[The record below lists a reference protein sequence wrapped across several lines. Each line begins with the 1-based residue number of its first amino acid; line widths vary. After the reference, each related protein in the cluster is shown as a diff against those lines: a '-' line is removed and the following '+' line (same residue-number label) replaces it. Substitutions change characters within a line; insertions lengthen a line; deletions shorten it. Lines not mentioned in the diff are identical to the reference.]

1 MKRIIFFLLIAISSV
16 VTSCENMQVEADA
29 MPVTLEIFVK
39 DTEGNNL
46 LDYGWLD
53 GKNVT
58 TTFKGETYE
67 LQKDVPT
74 RAYMPHFYGFKVT
87 GSDLGTMLYFGEL
100 DGTHDMND
108 EFVINWGDGT
118 FDTIV
123 IYNDCRTTMNGGY
136 DIKRHY
142 VVNGVKTES
151 HRITITKETAAPSEP
166 KFPTLE
172 IKGASLNTHTANI
185 FESVHFYLEG
195 DDYMNWSL
203 SQLCDSLVFS
213 VMGKEGSRKVYYD
226 EKGHS
231 ELIAGWDH
239 RFYLPQ
245 GCLCSIQAYKNNEVI
260 YTDAIEV
267 NLTNDN
273 DFLMYDWDDIS
284 DTAIGTVPYN
294 NFIVP
299 ELCLLS
305 QSFRKDETPYVR
317 VYLDKSMNSP
327 YAKEWLY
334 DYITRLYK
342 TPAYC
347 DSSEVEEKYTELF
360 ASADENDTPLHI
372 WKDDKSVIALVRYD
386 YSDMDG
392 YIGSYVTYVKAEPV
406 K

>member
-1 MKRIIFFLLIAISSV
+1 MMKRIIFFLLIAISSV
-16 VTSCENMQVEADA
+16 ITSCESIGVDADA

-58 TTFKGETYE
+58 ATFKGETYE
-67 LQKDVPT
+67 LQKDMPT

-87 GSDLGTMLYFGEL
+87 ARDLGSMLYFGEL

-142 VVNGVKTES
+142 VVNGVKTEN
-151 HRITITKETAAPSEP
+151 HKITIAKETSAPSEP

-185 FESVHFYLEG
+185 FEPVHFYLEG

-203 SQLCDSLVFS
+203 SQLCDSLVFR

-267 NLTNDN
+267 NLTNDK
-273 DFLMYDWDDIS
+273 DFLMYDWDEVADAS
-284 DTAIGTVPYN
+284 KLGTVGFN
-294 NFIVP
+294 NFIEPQYSIVTAAYFKENTPSVKVTVENP
-299 ELCLLS
+299 ESLEDARTWLYEYMKKLYKDPVYS
-305 QSFRKDETPYVR
+305 ESAEVKTKYAELFVSAQEDETP
-317 VYLDKSMNSP
+317 
-327 YAKEWLY
+327 LY
-334 DYITRLYK
+334 
-342 TPAYC
+342 
-347 DSSEVEEKYTELF
+347 
-360 ASADENDTPLHI
+360 I
-372 WKDDKSVIALVRYD
+372 WKDDKSVVALVEQYD
-386 YSDMDG
+386 EFVPVTRV
-392 YIGSYVTYVKAEPV
+392 YVRAEPV

>member
-1 MKRIIFFLLIAISSV
+1 MMKRIIFFLLIAISSV

-39 DTEGNNL
+39 DVEGNNL

-58 TTFKGETYE
+58 ATFKGETYD

-87 GSDLGTMLYFGEL
+87 GRDLGTMLYFGEL

-142 VVNGVKTES
+142 VVNGVKTEN

-172 IKGASLNTHTANI
+172 ITGASLNTYTANI
-185 FESVHFYLEG
+185 FEPVHFYLEG

-213 VMGKEGSRKVYYD
+213 VMGEDGSRKVYYD

-231 ELIAGWDH
+231 ELIDGWDH
-239 RFYLPQ
+239 RFYLPV
-245 GCLCSIQAYKNNEVI
+245 GCLCRIQAYKGNEVI

-267 NLTNDN
+267 NLTNDK
-273 DFLMYDWDDIS
+273 DFLMYDWDEVADAS
-284 DTAIGTVPYN
+284 KLGTVGFN
-294 NFIVP
+294 NFIEPQYSIVTAAYFKENAPSVKVSVEKP
-299 ELCLLS
+299 ESLEDARTWLYEYMKKLYKDPVYS
-305 QSFRKDETPYVR
+305 ESAEVKTKYAELFVSAQEDETP
-317 VYLDKSMNSP
+317 
-327 YAKEWLY
+327 LY
-334 DYITRLYK
+334 
-342 TPAYC
+342 
-347 DSSEVEEKYTELF
+347 
-360 ASADENDTPLHI
+360 I
-372 WKDDKSVIALVRYD
+372 WKDDKSVVALVEQYD
-386 YSDMDG
+386 EFVP
-392 YIGSYVTYVKAEPV
+392 VTRVYVKAEPV

>member
-1 MKRIIFFLLIAISSV
+1 MNRTLLLILTVLSFAF
-16 VTSCENMQVEADA
+16 TSCENMQVEADA

-39 DTEGNNL
+39 DAEGNNL

-53 GKNVT
+53 GKNVIA
-58 TTFKGETYE
+58 TFKGETYE

-87 GSDLGTMLYFGEL
+87 GSDLGAMLYFGEL

-142 VVNGVKTES
+142 VVNGVKTEN
-151 HRITITKETAAPSEP
+151 HKITITKETSAPSEP

-185 FESVHFYLEG
+185 FEPVHFYLEG

-213 VMGKEGSRKVYYD
+213 VMGEDGSRKVYYD

-231 ELIAGWDH
+231 ELIVGWDH
-239 RFYLPQ
+239 YFYLPQ
-245 GCLCSIQAYKNNEVI
+245 SCLCRIQAYKNNEVI

-273 DFLMYDWDDIS
+273 DFLMYDWDEVADAS
-284 DTAIGTVPYN
+284 KLGTVGFN
-294 NFIVP
+294 NFIEPQYSIVTAAYFKENTPSVKVTVENP
-299 ELCLLS
+299 ESLEDARTWLYEYMKKLYKDPVYS
-305 QSFRKDETPYVR
+305 ESAEVKTKYAELFVSAQEDETP
-317 VYLDKSMNSP
+317 
-327 YAKEWLY
+327 LY
-334 DYITRLYK
+334 
-342 TPAYC
+342 
-347 DSSEVEEKYTELF
+347 
-360 ASADENDTPLHI
+360 I
-372 WKDDKSVIALVRYD
+372 WKDDKSVVALVEQYD
-386 YSDMDG
+386 EFVPVTRV
-392 YIGSYVTYVKAEPV
+392 YVRAEPV

>member
-1 MKRIIFFLLIAISSV
+1 MMKRIIFFLLIAISSV
-16 VTSCENMQVEADA
+16 VTSCENMQVDADA

-39 DTEGNNL
+39 DAEGNNL

-53 GKNVT
+53 GKNIIA
-58 TTFKGETYE
+58 TFKGETYE

-87 GSDLGTMLYFGEL
+87 GSDPGAMLYFGEL

-142 VVNGVKTES
+142 VVNGVKTEN
-151 HRITITKETAAPSEP
+151 HRITITKETVAPSEP

-185 FESVHFYLEG
+185 FEPVHFYLEG
-195 DDYMNWSL
+195 DNYMNWSL

-213 VMGKEGSRKVYYD
+213 VMGEDGSRKVYYD

-231 ELIAGWDH
+231 ELIVGWDH
-239 RFYLPQ
+239 YFYLPQ
-245 GCLCSIQAYKNNEVI
+245 SCLCRIQAYKNNEVI

-267 NLTNDN
+267 NLTNGK
-273 DFLMYDWDDIS
+273 DFLMYDWDEVADAS
-284 DTAIGTVPYN
+284 KLGTVGFN
-294 NFIVP
+294 NFIEPQYSIVTAAYFKENTPSVKVTVENP
-299 ELCLLS
+299 ESLEDARTWLYEYMKKLYKDPVYS
-305 QSFRKDETPYVR
+305 ESAEVKTKYAELFVSAQEDETP
-317 VYLDKSMNSP
+317 
-327 YAKEWLY
+327 LY
-334 DYITRLYK
+334 
-342 TPAYC
+342 
-347 DSSEVEEKYTELF
+347 
-360 ASADENDTPLHI
+360 I
-372 WKDDKSVIALVRYD
+372 WKDDKSVVALVEQYD
-386 YSDMDG
+386 EFVPVTRV
-392 YIGSYVTYVKAEPV
+392 YVRAEPV

>member
-1 MKRIIFFLLIAISSV
+1 MMKRIIFFLLIAISSV

-39 DTEGNNL
+39 DAEGNNL

-53 GKNVT
+53 GKNVIAT
-58 TTFKGETYE
+58 LKGETYE

-87 GSDLGTMLYFGEL
+87 GQDLGTMLYFGEL

-142 VVNGVKTES
+142 VVNGVKTEN
-151 HRITITKETAAPSEP
+151 HRITITKETSAPSEP

-185 FESVHFYLEG
+185 FEPVHFYLEG

-213 VMGKEGSRKVYYD
+213 VMGEDGSRKVYYD

-245 GCLCSIQAYKNNEVI
+245 SCLCRIQAYKNNEVI

-273 DFLMYDWDDIS
+273 DFLMYDWDEVADAS
-284 DTAIGTVPYN
+284 KFGTVGFN
-294 NFIVP
+294 NFIEPQYSIVTAAYFKENTPSVKVTVENP
-299 ELCLLS
+299 ESLEDARTRLYEYMKKLYKDPVYS
-305 QSFRKDETPYVR
+305 ESAEVKTKYAELFVSAQEDETP
-317 VYLDKSMNSP
+317 
-327 YAKEWLY
+327 LY
-334 DYITRLYK
+334 
-342 TPAYC
+342 
-347 DSSEVEEKYTELF
+347 
-360 ASADENDTPLHI
+360 I
-372 WKDDKSVIALVRYD
+372 WKDDKSVVALVEQYD
-386 YSDMDG
+386 EFVPVTRV
-392 YIGSYVTYVKAEPV
+392 YVRAEPV

>member
-1 MKRIIFFLLIAISSV
+1 MRRTLLFLLIAISSV
-16 VTSCENMQVEADA
+16 ITSCENMQVDADA

-53 GKNVT
+53 GKNVIA
-58 TTFKGETYE
+58 TFKGETYE

-87 GSDLGTMLYFGEL
+87 GRDLGAMLYFGEL

-142 VVNGVKTES
+142 AVNGVKTEN
-151 HRITITKETAAPSEP
+151 HRITITKETVAPSEP

-172 IKGASLNTHTANI
+172 ITGVSLNTYTANI
-185 FESVHFYLEG
+185 FEPVHFYLEG

-213 VMGKEGSRKVYYD
+213 VMGEDGSRKVYYD

-231 ELIAGWDH
+231 ELIVGWDH
-239 RFYLPQ
+239 YFYLPQ
-245 GCLCSIQAYKNNEVI
+245 GCLCRIQAYKGNEVI

-267 NLTNDN
+267 NLTNGKDI
-273 DFLMYDWDDIS
+273 LMYDWDEVADAS
-284 DTAIGTVPYN
+284 KLGTVGFN
-294 NFIVP
+294 NFIEPQYSIVTAAYFKENTPSVKVTVENP
-299 ELCLLS
+299 ESLEDARTWLYEYMKKLYKDPVYS
-305 QSFRKDETPYVR
+305 ESAEVKTKYAELFVSAQEDETP
-317 VYLDKSMNSP
+317 
-327 YAKEWLY
+327 LY
-334 DYITRLYK
+334 
-342 TPAYC
+342 
-347 DSSEVEEKYTELF
+347 
-360 ASADENDTPLHI
+360 I
-372 WKDDKSVIALVRYD
+372 WKDDKSVVALVEQYD
-386 YSDMDG
+386 EFVPVTRV
-392 YIGSYVTYVKAEPV
+392 YVRAEPV

>member
-1 MKRIIFFLLIAISSV
+1 MRRTLLLLLIAISSV
-16 VTSCENMQVEADA
+16 ITSCENMQVDADA

-58 TTFKGETYE
+58 ATFKGETYE

-87 GSDLGTMLYFGEL
+87 GHDLGAMLYFGEL

-142 VVNGVKTES
+142 VVNGVKTEN
-151 HRITITKETAAPSEP
+151 HKITITKETSAPSEP

-185 FESVHFYLEG
+185 FEPVHFYLEG
-195 DDYMNWSL
+195 DNYMNWSL

-213 VMGKEGSRKVYYD
+213 VMGEDGSRRVYYD

-231 ELIAGWDH
+231 ELIVGWDH
-239 RFYLPQ
+239 YFYLPQ
-245 GCLCSIQAYKNNEVI
+245 GCLCRIQAYKNNEVI
-260 YTDAIEV
+260 YNDAIEV
-267 NLTNDN
+267 NLTNGKDI
-273 DFLMYDWDDIS
+273 LMYDWDEVADAS
-284 DTAIGTVPYN
+284 KLGTVGFN
-294 NFIVP
+294 NFIEPQYSIVTAAYFKENTPSVKVTVENP
-299 ELCLLS
+299 ESLEDARTWLYEYMKKLYKDPVYS
-305 QSFRKDETPYVR
+305 ESAEVKTKYAELFVSAQEDETP
-317 VYLDKSMNSP
+317 
-327 YAKEWLY
+327 LY
-334 DYITRLYK
+334 
-342 TPAYC
+342 
-347 DSSEVEEKYTELF
+347 
-360 ASADENDTPLHI
+360 I
-372 WKDDKSVIALVRYD
+372 WKDDKSVVALVEQYD
-386 YSDMDG
+386 EFVPVTRV
-392 YIGSYVTYVKAEPV
+392 YVRAEPV

>member
-1 MKRIIFFLLIAISSV
+1 MKHTLLFLLIVMSSV
-16 VTSCENMQVEADA
+16 VTSCESIGVDADA

-58 TTFKGETYE
+58 ATFKGETYD

-74 RAYMPHFYGFKVT
+74 RAYMPHFYGFTVT
-87 GSDLGTMLYFGEL
+87 GHDLGTMLYFGEL

-142 VVNGVKTES
+142 VVNGVKTEN
-151 HRITITKETAAPSEP
+151 HRITITKETVAPSEP

-172 IKGASLNTHTANI
+172 ITGASLNTYTANI
-185 FESVHFYLEG
+185 FEPVHFYLEG

-213 VMGKEGSRKVYYD
+213 VMGEDGSRKVYYD

-231 ELIAGWDH
+231 ELIVGWDH
-239 RFYLPQ
+239 YFYLPQ
-245 GCLCSIQAYKNNEVI
+245 GCLCRIQAYKDNEVI

-273 DFLMYDWDDIS
+273 DFLMYDWDEIS
-284 DTAIGTVPYN
+284 DAAIGSITYN
-294 NFIVP
+294 NFIEPQYSIVTSASWKGQRPYAKVAVEKP
-299 ELCLLS
+299 ESLDDVRAWLYEYMMKLYKDPVYS
-305 QSFRKDETPYVR
+305 ESSDVKTKYAELFVSAQEDETP
-317 VYLDKSMNSP
+317 
-327 YAKEWLY
+327 LY
-334 DYITRLYK
+334 
-342 TPAYC
+342 
-347 DSSEVEEKYTELF
+347 
-360 ASADENDTPLHI
+360 I
-372 WKDDKSVIALVRYD
+372 WKDDRSVVALVEQYD
-386 YSDMDG
+386 EFVPVTRV
-392 YIGSYVTYVKAEPV
+392 YVRAEPV

>member
-1 MKRIIFFLLIAISSV
+1 MNRTLLLILTVLSFAF
-16 VTSCENMQVEADA
+16 TSCENMQVDADA

-58 TTFKGETYE
+58 ATFKGETYE

-87 GSDLGTMLYFGEL
+87 GRDLGTMLYFGEL

-142 VVNGVKTES
+142 VVNGVKTEN
-151 HRITITKETAAPSEP
+151 HRIIITKETSAPSEP

-185 FESVHFYLEG
+185 FEPVHFYLEG

-213 VMGKEGSRKVYYD
+213 VMGEDGSRKVYYD

-231 ELIAGWDH
+231 ELIVGWDH
-239 RFYLPQ
+239 YFYLPQ
-245 GCLCSIQAYKNNEVI
+245 GCLCRIQAYKDNEVI

-267 NLTNDN
+267 NLTNGKDI
-273 DFLMYDWDDIS
+273 LMYDWDEVADAS
-284 DTAIGTVPYN
+284 KLGTVGFN
-294 NFIVP
+294 NFIEPQYSIVTAAYFKENAPSVKVTVENP
-299 ELCLLS
+299 ESLEDARTWLYEYIKKLY
-305 QSFRKDETPYVR
+305 KDPVYSESAEVKTKYAELFVSAQEEETP
-317 VYLDKSMNSP
+317 
-327 YAKEWLY
+327 LY
-334 DYITRLYK
+334 
-342 TPAYC
+342 
-347 DSSEVEEKYTELF
+347 
-360 ASADENDTPLHI
+360 I
-372 WKDDKSVIALVRYD
+372 WKDDKSVVALVEQYD
-386 YSDMDG
+386 EFVPVTRV
-392 YIGSYVTYVKAEPV
+392 YVRAEPV

>member
-1 MKRIIFFLLIAISSV
+1 MNRTLLLILTVLSFAF
-16 VTSCENMQVEADA
+16 TSCENMQVDADA

-58 TTFKGETYE
+58 ATFKGETYE

-87 GSDLGTMLYFGEL
+87 DRDLGTMLYFGEL

-142 VVNGVKTES
+142 VVNGVKTEN
-151 HRITITKETAAPSEP
+151 HKITITKETSAPSEP

-185 FESVHFYLEG
+185 FEPVHFYLEG

-213 VMGKEGSRKVYYD
+213 VMGEDGSRKVYYD

-231 ELIAGWDH
+231 ELIVGWDH
-239 RFYLPQ
+239 YFYLPQ

-267 NLTNDN
+267 NLTNDK
-273 DFLMYDWDDIS
+273 DFLMYDWDEVADAS
-284 DTAIGTVPYN
+284 KLGTVGFN
-294 NFIVP
+294 NFIEPQYSIVTAAYFKENTPSVKVTVENP
-299 ELCLLS
+299 ESLEDARTWLYEYMKKLYKDPVYS
-305 QSFRKDETPYVR
+305 ESAEVKTKYAELFVSAQEDETP
-317 VYLDKSMNSP
+317 
-327 YAKEWLY
+327 LY
-334 DYITRLYK
+334 
-342 TPAYC
+342 
-347 DSSEVEEKYTELF
+347 
-360 ASADENDTPLHI
+360 I
-372 WKDDKSVIALVRYD
+372 WKDDKSVVALVEQYD
-386 YSDMDG
+386 EFVPVTRV
-392 YIGSYVTYVKAEPV
+392 YVRAEPV

>member
-1 MKRIIFFLLIAISSV
+1 MMKRIIFFLLIAISSV

-39 DTEGNNL
+39 DAEGNNL

-58 TTFKGETYE
+58 ATFKGETYE

-87 GSDLGTMLYFGEL
+87 GRDIGAMLYFGEL
-100 DGTHDMND
+100 DGTHDMDD

-142 VVNGVKTES
+142 VVNGVKTEN
-151 HRITITKETAAPSEP
+151 HRITITKETVAPSEP

-185 FESVHFYLEG
+185 FEPVHFYLEG

-213 VMGKEGSRKVYYD
+213 VMGEDGSRKVYYD

-245 GCLCSIQAYKNNEVI
+245 SCLCRIQAYKNNEVI

-267 NLTNDN
+267 NLTNDK
-273 DFLMYDWDDIS
+273 DFLMYDWDEIS
-284 DTAIGTVPYN
+284 DAAIGSITYN
-294 NFIVP
+294 NFIEPQYSIVTSTYWKGQRPYAKVAVEKP
-299 ELCLLS
+299 ESLEDARTWLYEYMKKLYKDPVYS
-305 QSFRKDETPYVR
+305 ESSEVKMKYAELFVSAQEDETP
-317 VYLDKSMNSP
+317 
-327 YAKEWLY
+327 LY
-334 DYITRLYK
+334 
-342 TPAYC
+342 
-347 DSSEVEEKYTELF
+347 
-360 ASADENDTPLHI
+360 I
-372 WKDDKSVIALVRYD
+372 WKDDKAVVALVEQYD
-386 YSDMDG
+386 EFVPMTR
-392 YIGSYVTYVKAEPV
+392 VYVKAEPCTD
-406 K
+406 

>member
-1 MKRIIFFLLIAISSV
+1 MRRTLLLLLIAISSV
-16 VTSCENMQVEADA
+16 ITSCENMQVDADA

-58 TTFKGETYE
+58 ATFKGETYE

-87 GSDLGTMLYFGEL
+87 GHDLGAMLYFGEL

-142 VVNGVKTES
+142 VVNGVKTEN
-151 HRITITKETAAPSEP
+151 HKITITKETSAPSEP

-185 FESVHFYLEG
+185 FEPVHFYLEG
-195 DDYMNWSL
+195 DNYMNWSL

-213 VMGKEGSRKVYYD
+213 VMGEDGSRRVYYD

-231 ELIAGWDH
+231 ELIVGWDH
-239 RFYLPQ
+239 YFYLPQ

-273 DFLMYDWDDIS
+273 DFLMYDWDEVADAS
-284 DTAIGTVPYN
+284 KLGTVGFN
-294 NFIVP
+294 NFIEPQYSIVTAAYFKENTPSVKVTVENP
-299 ELCLLS
+299 ESLEDARTWLYEYMKKLYKDPVYS
-305 QSFRKDETPYVR
+305 ESAEVKTKYAELFVSAQEDETP
-317 VYLDKSMNSP
+317 
-327 YAKEWLY
+327 LY
-334 DYITRLYK
+334 
-342 TPAYC
+342 
-347 DSSEVEEKYTELF
+347 
-360 ASADENDTPLHI
+360 I
-372 WKDDKSVIALVRYD
+372 WKDDKSVVALVEQYD
-386 YSDMDG
+386 EFVPVTRV
-392 YIGSYVTYVKAEPV
+392 YVRAEPV

>member
-1 MKRIIFFLLIAISSV
+1 MMKRILIFLLIAISSV
-16 VTSCENMQVEADA
+16 ITSCENLQVEADA

-39 DTEGNNL
+39 DAEGNNL

-58 TTFKGETYE
+58 ATFKGETYE

-87 GSDLGTMLYFGEL
+87 GQDLGTMLYFGEL

-142 VVNGVKTES
+142 VVNGVKTEN
-151 HRITITKETAAPSEP
+151 HRITITKETSAPSEP

-185 FESVHFYLEG
+185 FEPVHFYLEG
-195 DDYMNWSL
+195 DNYMNWSL

-213 VMGKEGSRKVYYD
+213 VMGEDGSRKVYYD

-231 ELIAGWDH
+231 ELIVGWDH
-239 RFYLPQ
+239 YFYLPQ
-245 GCLCSIQAYKNNEVI
+245 SCLCRIQAYKNNEVI

-267 NLTNDN
+267 NLTNGK
-273 DFLMYDWDDIS
+273 DFLMYDWDEVADAS
-284 DTAIGTVPYN
+284 KLGTVGFN
-294 NFIVP
+294 NFIEPQYSIVTAAYFKENTPSVKVTVENP
-299 ELCLLS
+299 ESLEDARTWLYEYMKKLYKDPVYS
-305 QSFRKDETPYVR
+305 ESAEVKTKYAELFVSAQEDETP
-317 VYLDKSMNSP
+317 
-327 YAKEWLY
+327 LY
-334 DYITRLYK
+334 
-342 TPAYC
+342 
-347 DSSEVEEKYTELF
+347 
-360 ASADENDTPLHI
+360 I
-372 WKDDKSVIALVRYD
+372 WKDDKSVVALVEQYD
-386 YSDMDG
+386 EFVPVTRV
-392 YIGSYVTYVKAEPV
+392 YVRAEPV

>member
-1 MKRIIFFLLIAISSV
+1 MMKRIIFFLLIAISSV

-39 DTEGNNL
+39 DAEGNNL

-53 GKNVT
+53 GKNVIA
-58 TTFKGETYE
+58 TFKGETYE

-87 GSDLGTMLYFGEL
+87 GRDIGTMLYFGEL

-136 DIKRHY
+136 DIRRHY
-142 VVNGVKTES
+142 VVNGVKTEN
-151 HRITITKETAAPSEP
+151 HRITITKETVAPSEP

-185 FESVHFYLEG
+185 FEPVHFYLEG

-213 VMGKEGSRKVYYD
+213 VMGEDGSRKVYYD

-245 GCLCSIQAYKNNEVI
+245 SCLCRIQAYKGNEVI

-267 NLTNDN
+267 NLTSDK
-273 DFLMYDWDDIS
+273 DFLMYDWDEVADAS
-284 DTAIGTVPYN
+284 KLGTVGFN
-294 NFIVP
+294 NFIEPQYSIVTAAYFKENTP
-299 ELCLLS
+299 SVKVTVENPDSLEDARTWLYEWMKKLYKDPIYSESAEVKTKYAELFVS
-305 QSFRKDETPYVR
+305 AQEDETP
-317 VYLDKSMNSP
+317 
-327 YAKEWLY
+327 LY
-334 DYITRLYK
+334 
-342 TPAYC
+342 
-347 DSSEVEEKYTELF
+347 
-360 ASADENDTPLHI
+360 I
-372 WKDDKSVIALVRYD
+372 WKDDKSVVALVEQYD
-386 YSDMDG
+386 EFVPVTRV
-392 YIGSYVTYVKAEPV
+392 YVRAEPV

>member
-1 MKRIIFFLLIAISSV
+1 MMKRIIFFLLIAISSV
-16 VTSCENMQVEADA
+16 VTSCENMQVDADA

-39 DTEGNNL
+39 DAEGNNL

-58 TTFKGETYE
+58 ATFKGETYE
-67 LQKDVPT
+67 LQKDELT

-87 GSDLGTMLYFGEL
+87 GSDLGAMLYFGEL
-100 DGTHDMND
+100 DGTHDMDD

-142 VVNGVKTES
+142 VVNGVKTEN
-151 HRITITKETAAPSEP
+151 HRITITKETVAPSEP

-185 FESVHFYLEG
+185 FEPVHFYLEG

-213 VMGKEGSRKVYYD
+213 VMGEDGSRKVYYD

-245 GCLCSIQAYKNNEVI
+245 SCLCRIQAYKNNEVI

-267 NLTNDN
+267 NLTNDK
-273 DFLMYDWDDIS
+273 DFLMYDWDEIS
-284 DTAIGTVPYN
+284 DAAIGSITYN
-294 NFIVP
+294 NFIEPQYSIVTSTYWKGQRPYAKVAVEKP
-299 ELCLLS
+299 ESLEDARTWLYEYMKKLYKDPVYS
-305 QSFRKDETPYVR
+305 ESSEVKMKYAELFVSAQEDETP
-317 VYLDKSMNSP
+317 
-327 YAKEWLY
+327 LY
-334 DYITRLYK
+334 
-342 TPAYC
+342 
-347 DSSEVEEKYTELF
+347 
-360 ASADENDTPLHI
+360 I
-372 WKDDKSVIALVRYD
+372 WKDDKAVVALVEQYD
-386 YSDMDG
+386 EFVPMTR
-392 YIGSYVTYVKAEPV
+392 VYVKAEPCTD
-406 K
+406 

>member
-1 MKRIIFFLLIAISSV
+1 MKRILLFLLIVMSSV
-16 VTSCENMQVEADA
+16 VTSCESIGVDADA

-58 TTFKGETYE
+58 ASFRGETYE

-87 GSDLGTMLYFGEL
+87 GSDLGAMLYFGEL

-108 EFVINWGDGT
+108 EFVINWDDGT

-151 HRITITKETAAPSEP
+151 HRITITKETSAPSEP

-172 IKGASLNTHTANI
+172 IKGASLNKHTANI
-185 FESVHFYLEG
+185 FEPVHFYLEG

-213 VMGKEGSRKVYYD
+213 VMGEDGSRKVYYD

-231 ELIAGWDH
+231 ELIVGWDH
-239 RFYLPQ
+239 YFYLPQ
-245 GCLCSIQAYKNNEVI
+245 GCLCRIQAY
-260 YTDAIEV
+260 
-267 NLTNDN
+267 
-273 DFLMYDWDDIS
+273 
-284 DTAIGTVPYN
+284 
-294 NFIVP
+294 
-299 ELCLLS
+299 
-305 QSFRKDETPYVR
+305 R
-317 VYLDKSMNSP
+317 SP
-327 YAKEWLY
+327 GQK
-334 DYITRLYK
+334 
-342 TPAYC
+342 
-347 DSSEVEEKYTELF
+347 V
-360 ASADENDTPLHI
+360 
-372 WKDDKSVIALVRYD
+372 
-386 YSDMDG
+386 G
-392 YIGSYVTYVKAEPV
+392 
-406 K
+406 

>member
-1 MKRIIFFLLIAISSV
+1 MMKRILIFLLIAISSV
-16 VTSCENMQVEADA
+16 ITSCENLQVEADA

-39 DTEGNNL
+39 DAEGNNL

-53 GKNVT
+53 GKNVIA
-58 TTFKGETYE
+58 TFKGETYE

-87 GSDLGTMLYFGEL
+87 GSDLGAMLYFGEL

-136 DIKRHY
+136 DIRRHY
-142 VVNGVKTES
+142 VVNGVKTEN
-151 HRITITKETAAPSEP
+151 HRITITKETVAPSEP

-172 IKGASLNTHTANI
+172 ITGASLNTYTANI
-185 FESVHFYLEG
+185 FEPVHFYLEG

-213 VMGKEGSRKVYYD
+213 VMGEDGSRKVYYD

-231 ELIAGWDH
+231 ELIVGWDH
-239 RFYLPQ
+239 YFYLPQ

-273 DFLMYDWDDIS
+273 DFLMYDWDEVADAS
-284 DTAIGTVPYN
+284 NLGTVGFN
-294 NFIVP
+294 NFIEPRYSIVTAAYFKENTPSVKVAVENP
-299 ELCLLS
+299 ESLEDARSWLFEYIKKLYKDPVYS
-305 QSFRKDETPYVR
+305 ESAEVKTKYAELFVSAQEDETP
-317 VYLDKSMNSP
+317 
-327 YAKEWLY
+327 LY
-334 DYITRLYK
+334 
-342 TPAYC
+342 
-347 DSSEVEEKYTELF
+347 
-360 ASADENDTPLHI
+360 I
-372 WKDDKSVIALVRYD
+372 WKDDKSVVALVEQYD
-386 YSDMDG
+386 EFVPVTRV
-392 YIGSYVTYVKAEPV
+392 YVRAEPV

>member
-1 MKRIIFFLLIAISSV
+1 
-16 VTSCENMQVEADA
+16 VTSCEIVGVDADA

-58 TTFKGETYE
+58 ATFKGETYE

-87 GSDLGTMLYFGEL
+87 ARDLGSMLYFGEL

-142 VVNGVKTES
+142 VVNGVKTEN
-151 HRITITKETAAPSEP
+151 HKITITKETSAPSEP

-185 FESVHFYLEG
+185 FEPVHFYLEG

-213 VMGKEGSRKVYYD
+213 VMGKDGSCRVYYD

-231 ELIAGWDH
+231 ELIVGWDH
-239 RFYLPQ
+239 YFYLPQ

-273 DFLMYDWDDIS
+273 DFLMYDWDEVADAS
-284 DTAIGTVPYN
+284 KLGTVGFN
-294 NFIVP
+294 NFIEPQYSIVTAAYFKENTPSVKVAVENP
-299 ELCLLS
+299 ESLEDA
-305 QSFRKDETPYVR
+305 RT
-317 VYLDKSMNSP
+317 
-327 YAKEWLY
+327 WLY
-334 DYITRLYK
+334 DYMKKLYK
-342 TPAYC
+342 DPVY
-347 DSSEVEEKYTELF
+347 SESAEVKTKYAELF
-360 ASADENDTPLHI
+360 VSAQEDETPLYI
-372 WKDDKSVIALVRYD
+372 WKDDKSVVALVEQYD
-386 YSDMDG
+386 EFVPVTRV
-392 YIGSYVTYVKAEPV
+392 YVRAESVK
-406 K
+406 

>member
-1 MKRIIFFLLIAISSV
+1 MMKRIIFFLLIAISSV

-39 DTEGNNL
+39 DAEGNNL

-58 TTFKGETYE
+58 ATFKGETYE

-87 GSDLGTMLYFGEL
+87 GCDLGAMLYFGEL
-100 DGTHDMND
+100 DGTHDMDD

-142 VVNGVKTES
+142 VVNGVKTEN
-151 HRITITKETAAPSEP
+151 HRITITKETVAPSEP

-185 FESVHFYLEG
+185 FEPVHFYLEG

-213 VMGKEGSRKVYYD
+213 VMGEDGSRKVYYD

-239 RFYLPQ
+239 YFYLPQ
-245 GCLCSIQAYKNNEVI
+245 SCLCRIQAYKNNEVI

-267 NLTNDN
+267 NLTNDK
-273 DFLMYDWDDIS
+273 DFLMYDWDEIS
-284 DTAIGTVPYN
+284 DAAIGSITYN
-294 NFIVP
+294 NFIEPQYSIVTSTYWKGQRPYAKVAVEKP
-299 ELCLLS
+299 ESLEDARTWLYEYMKKLYKDPVYS
-305 QSFRKDETPYVR
+305 ESSEVKMKYAELFVSAQEDETP
-317 VYLDKSMNSP
+317 
-327 YAKEWLY
+327 LY
-334 DYITRLYK
+334 
-342 TPAYC
+342 
-347 DSSEVEEKYTELF
+347 
-360 ASADENDTPLHI
+360 I
-372 WKDDKSVIALVRYD
+372 WKDDKAVVALVEQYD
-386 YSDMDG
+386 EFVPMTR
-392 YIGSYVTYVKAEPV
+392 VYVKAEPCTD
-406 K
+406 

>member
-39 DTEGNNL
+39 DAEGNNL

-58 TTFKGETYE
+58 ATFKGETYE

-87 GSDLGTMLYFGEL
+87 GRDIGAMLYFGEL
-100 DGTHDMND
+100 DGTHDMDD

-142 VVNGVKTES
+142 VVNGVKTEN
-151 HRITITKETAAPSEP
+151 HRITITKETVAPSEP

-185 FESVHFYLEG
+185 FEPVHFYLEG

-213 VMGKEGSRKVYYD
+213 VMGEDGSRKVYYD

-245 GCLCSIQAYKNNEVI
+245 SCLCRIQAYKNNEVI

-267 NLTNDN
+267 NLTNDK
-273 DFLMYDWDDIS
+273 DFLMYDWDEIS
-284 DTAIGTVPYN
+284 DAAIGSITYN
-294 NFIVP
+294 NFIEPQYSIVTSTYWKGQRPYAKVAVEKP
-299 ELCLLS
+299 ESLEDARTWLYEYMKKLYKDPVYS
-305 QSFRKDETPYVR
+305 ESSEVKMKYAELFVSAQEDETP
-317 VYLDKSMNSP
+317 
-327 YAKEWLY
+327 LY
-334 DYITRLYK
+334 
-342 TPAYC
+342 
-347 DSSEVEEKYTELF
+347 
-360 ASADENDTPLHI
+360 I
-372 WKDDKSVIALVRYD
+372 WKDDKAVVALVEQYD
-386 YSDMDG
+386 EFVPMTR
-392 YIGSYVTYVKAEPV
+392 VYVKAEPCTD
-406 K
+406 